1 MHLICILHKISPK
14 GNFHY
19 KETSASVIIWEI
31 NFSQEYIWK
40 CLGIFEALSKIQIMS
55 LSPFANAENIFE
67 KKTWKNLG
75 ERSANLSWPYFV
87 WRLVMYLGPRNPE
100 TWGGRPRKF
109 DPWTRPDPENQN
121 PNQPRHQP
129 ILNFTLKTPETPK
142 TRGGSPWN
150 VDSQT

>member
-55 LSPFANAENIFE
+55 PLSFCKCRKYIWKEDLKKLGREECKFILTLFRMAVKVWSVWLENFPLFASILFGIRLRFKNWIMFWTLPEMLWTLANTKNI
-67 KKTWKNLG
+67 L
-75 ERSANLSWPYFV
+75 
-87 WRLVMYLGPRNPE
+87 
-100 TWGGRPRKF
+100 
-109 DPWTRPDPENQN
+109 
-121 PNQPRHQP
+121 
-129 ILNFTLKTPETPK
+129 ILL
-142 TRGGSPWN
+142 
-150 VDSQT
+150 